1 MDLLR
6 EIPDTLEQ
14 GCFATRLPDG
24 SVAMMV
30 TGNDTEFNA
39 LENVRL
45 LNPEEVDPKRH
56 IYLRIFSHRNTTWVN
71 NPDKTKDP
79 LSNDLSKLPNI
90 GKDGYLERLP
100 DGRVVCFSKGEKKV
114 MEYGSECL
122 NPTAP
127 EAEQIYR
134 KIFSKLKIYLPN
146 EYERA
151 IKEVLGEE
159 PDRFIMSIN
168 GYSSLKV
175 KERTDWGL
183 GADEYEAGCEDLL
196 YATIA
201 GLRKRFMNLNGK
213 GLNLKLVDGGSSMGV
228 DLALINVAKTH
239 EIPSLSFSC
248 PQWLMYVNDDA
259 TRSVFVGKD
268 SDEYADRYIQT
279 LDFLITTGGRA
290 QALKH
295 DVYAAVLY
303 GKRIHFI
310 DVASALSRNKGVPA
324 TSVGADGTVNVENAA
339 AAMLK
344 YITFASQGLSNRA
357 NDPLAE
363 EWETLV
369 QETSARA
376 IEACGPMLSAKN
388 RFIRERRKTSQEN

>member
-45 LNPEEVDPKRH
+45 LNPEEEDPKRH

-201 GLRKRFMNLNGK
+201 GLRKRFMNRFLSPAMVAYRRSSQPASYSSAPSPQSVLSFTLRLEYPLIDMMK
-213 GLNLKLVDGGSSMGV
+213 RSGSS
-228 DLALINVAKTH
+228 
-239 EIPSLSFSC
+239 PSTS
-248 PQWLMYVNDDA
+248 LM
-259 TRSVFVGKD
+259 
-268 SDEYADRYIQT
+268 
-279 LDFLITTGGRA
+279 
-290 QALKH
+290 
-295 DVYAAVLY
+295 
-303 GKRIHFI
+303 
-310 DVASALSRNKGVPA
+310 ALSYSLGR
-324 TSVGADGTVNVENAA
+324 
-339 AAMLK
+339 
-344 YITFASQGLSNRA
+344 
-357 NDPLAE
+357 
-363 EWETLV
+363 
-369 QETSARA
+369 
-376 IEACGPMLSAKN
+376 
-388 RFIRERRKTSQEN
+388 